1 MTVFELDSYHTLF
14 VKNARDCLNNLK
26 TNLITYNSSTSQEKI
41 TKVTE
46 MFRLA
51 HMIKG
56 QSAFM
61 NYQNTT
67 RYCLLLERVFKTVK
81 EKNFVF
87 NSNQIDQLIQVL
99 DTLSKNLDT
108 IDHQKKEID
117 LTEKINSLEQI
128 YKNQYE
134 NSHH

>member
-99 DTLSKNLDT
+99 DTLSKNLDA